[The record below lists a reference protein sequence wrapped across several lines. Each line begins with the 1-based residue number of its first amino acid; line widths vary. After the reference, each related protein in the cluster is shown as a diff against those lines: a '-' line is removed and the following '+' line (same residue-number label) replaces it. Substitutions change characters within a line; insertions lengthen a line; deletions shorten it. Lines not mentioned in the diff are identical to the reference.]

1 MNKLPFVFL
10 FFYNFTFS
18 QVNNFIIP
26 KPTYQKNEKS
36 IFHLSSNTSI
46 LYSDELKFESS
57 FLIKTIHQQTGISLK
72 NNLENNNK
80 IILIV
85 DTTSKIEKEAY
96 ELKIESNQISI
107 KSSHAHGVFYGI
119 QTLIQMLPL
128 QKSETIL
135 LTNTTINDKPKFKW
149 RGMHLDVSR
158 HYFTPVEV
166 KKYLDL
172 LAFYKLN
179 TFHWHLTDDQGWR
192 IEIKKYPKLTDIGSK
207 RKGTMVGHYN
217 AQKID
222 SIAYGSYYSQNDIKE
237 IVEYAKERHITIVP
251 EIEMPGH
258 ALAAIAAYPQLS
270 CTGEKLEV
278 GTKWG
283 VFDDVFC
290 PYDSTFIFLENV
302 LDEVISLFPSEYIHI
317 GGDECPKIRWKSSNY
332 CQKLIEKNKLKDEHG
347 LQSYFIQRIEKF
359 VNGKGRKIIGWDE
372 ILEGGLAPNAAV
384 MSWQGTSGGIAA
396 AKQKHDVVMSPGSHC
411 YFDHYQGNPEY
422 EPLAIGGHTTYK
434 KVYSFDPIPKE
445 LTKDEEKYILGAQ
458 GNVWT
463 EYMKTFKH
471 VEYMVLPRIA
481 ALSEVVWGTSNPA
494 ELKNFESRLLHHFN
508 FYEYYNYNYSKAIF
522 ELSTKVSA
530 NNTRDGVLFNLQSVE
545 PEIKYT
551 IDGTDP
557 DKNSKVY
564 VSPLNV
570 KNSQTI
576 KAAYFKNGNQKSA
589 ILEQKFFVSKST
601 GKSIQLKNLPHENYA
616 TDGPST
622 LVNGIKG
629 NPEKYGNNWLGFS
642 GKDLEATID
651 LGKPTD
657 INSVALN
664 FLKSEGSWIYF
675 PTQVEIWYSN
685 DNKNFVDSKNITR
698 DEVYANNGVLVINN
712 LNINSRFI
720 KVIAKNN
727 GIIQEGKPGAGS
739 KSWLFVDEIEIH

>member
-1 MNKLPFVFL
+1 MNKFLFVLL
-10 FFYNFTFS
+10 FFYKFTFC

-26 KPTYQKNEKS
+26 KPCIQNNVKGTFK
-36 IFHLSSNTSI
+36 LSSNTSI
-46 LYSDELKFESS
+46 VFSNNLKFESL
-57 FLIKTIHQQTGISLK
+57 FLSNAIEKQTGISLK
-72 NNLENNNK
+72 NNIESANK
-80 IILIV
+80 ISLIV
-85 DTTSKIEKEAY
+85 DEASEIEKEGY
-96 ELKIESNQISI
+96 ELKIEPNQISI
-107 KSSHAHGVFYGI
+107 KSSDVQGVFYGI
-119 QTLIQMLPL
+119 QSLIQMLPL
-128 QKSETIL
+128 QKSETIV
-135 LTNTTINDKPKFKW
+135 LTNSIINDKPKFQW

-158 HYFTPVEV
+158 HFFTTTEI

-222 SIAYGSYYSQNDIKE
+222 TIAYGGYYSQNDIKE
-237 IVEYAKERHITIVP
+237 IVAYAKERHITIVP

-258 ALAAIAAYPQLS
+258 ALAALAAYPELS
-270 CTGEKLEV
+270 CTGQKLEV

-290 PYDSTFIFLENV
+290 PYDSTFTFLENV
-302 LDEVISLFPSEYIHI
+302 LDEVITLFPSEYIHI
-317 GGDECPKIRWKSSNY
+317 GGDECPKTRWKSSKY
-332 CQKLIEKNKLKDEHG
+332 CQELIKKNNLKDEHG

-359 VNGKGRKIIGWDE
+359 VNSKGRKIIGWDE

-396 AKQKHDVVMSPGSHC
+396 AKQKHNVVMSPGSHC

-422 EPLAIGGHTTYK
+422 EPLAIGGYTTYK
-434 KVYSFDPIPKE
+434 KVYSFEPIPNE
-445 LTKDEEKYILGAQ
+445 LSKDETKHILGAQ

-463 EYMKTFKH
+463 EYMKTYKH

-494 ELKNFESRLLHHFN
+494 DLKNFENRLLQHFN
-508 FYEYYNYNYSKAIF
+508 FYNYFNYNYSKAIF
-522 ELSTKVSA
+522 ELSTKVTA
-530 NNTRDGVLFNLQSVE
+530 NTAKDGVLFNLQSVE

-551 IDGTDP
+551 TDGTDP
-557 DKNSKVY
+557 NKNSMIY
-564 VSPLNV
+564 SSPLNIN
-570 KNSQTI
+570 KSQTV
-576 KAAYFKNGNQKSA
+576 KAAFFKNGIQKSA
-589 ILEQKFFVSKST
+589 VLEQKFYISKST
-601 GKSIQLKNLPHENYA
+601 GKGIQLKNQPHENYA
-616 TDGPST
+616 LDGAFA

-629 NPEKYGNNWLGFS
+629 NIEKYGNNWLGFL
-642 GKDLEATID
+642 GNDLEAIID
-651 LGKPTD
+651 LGKPTN
-657 INSVALN
+657 INSIAIN

-675 PTQVEIWYSN
+675 PIQLEIWCSQ
-685 DNKNFVDSKNITR
+685 DNTRFTNLKNISREEISKN
-698 DEVYANNGVLVINN
+698 NGIIKISG
-712 LNINSRFI
+712 LNKNSRFV

-727 GIIQEGKPGAGS
+727 GIIPEGKPGAGS
-739 KSWLFVDEIEIH
+739 KSWLFVDEIEID